1 MLRSA
6 WGTDMIERVVTV
18 SDRLGRLAPLTGVVF
33 AVLAVAAFG
42 TASGAPSATASGARV
57 IAFYEEHGSSAQASD
72 YLWMLAL
79 AFFLLFAGSLRGYL
93 HRTPAAAALGSVV
106 LAGAAVL
113 TAGGCVYFGF
123 DYTLATVP
131 GHLAPAA
138 AQALNVLALKLFL
151 PVSAGGLVFGVSSGL
166 AILRGAQ
173 LPKWLGWVAIVIGIV
188 IATPAG
194 LIGLV
199 AFVFW
204 TATVSILIWKRGRA
218 HAQAQPTDTPG
229 ATTG

>member
-1 MLRSA
+1 MEA
-6 WGTDMIERVVTV
+6 M

-57 IAFYEEHGSSAQASD
+57 IAFYEAHGSSAKTSD
-72 YLWMLAL
+72 YLWMFAL
-79 AFFLLFAGSLRGYL
+79 VFFMLFDGSLRCYL
-93 HRTPAAAALGSVV
+93 RRTPAAAGHSSVV

-123 DYTLATVP
+123 DYALATVP

-151 PVSAGGLVFGVSSGL
+151 PVSAGGLVFGIASGL

-173 LPKWLGWVAIVIGIV
+173 LPKWLGWAAIVIGIAT
-188 IATPAG
+188 ATPAG
-194 LIGLV
+194 LLGLV
-199 AFVFW
+199 AFIFW
-204 TATVSILIWKRGRA
+204 SATVSILIWKRGRA
-218 HAQAQPTDTPG
+218 PSEAQPPVRSST
-229 ATTG
+229 TTG

>member
-1 MLRSA
+1 M
-6 WGTDMIERVVTV
+6 ETV
-18 SDRLGRLAPLTGVVF
+18 SDRLDRLAPLTGVVF

-42 TASGAPSATASGARV
+42 TASGAPSATDSGARV
-57 IAFYEEHGSSAQASD
+57 IAFYEAHGSSAKTSD
-72 YLWMLAL
+72 YLWMFAL

-93 HRTPAAAALGSVV
+93 RRTPSAAALSSVV

-123 DYTLATVP
+123 DYALATVP
-131 GHLAPAA
+131 SHLAPAA

-151 PVSAGGLVFGVSSGL
+151 PVSAGALVFGIASGL

-173 LPKWLGWVAIVIGIV
+173 LPRWLGWSAIVIGIAT
-188 IATPAG
+188 ATPAG

-199 AFVFW
+199 AFIFW
-204 TATVSILIWKRGRA
+204 TAIASILIWKRSG
-218 HAQAQPTDTPG
+218 AQSETRLVDEPG
-229 ATTG
+229 MKAIDGG

>member
-1 MLRSA
+1 MEA
-6 WGTDMIERVVTV
+6 M
-18 SDRLGRLAPLTGVVF
+18 SDRLERLAPLTGVVF

-42 TASGAPSATASGARV
+42 TASGAPGATASGARV
-57 IAFYEEHGSSAQASD
+57 IAFYEAHGSSAQASD
-72 YLWMLAL
+72 YLWMLSL

-93 HRTPAAAALGSVV
+93 RRTPSAAALSSVV

-123 DYTLATVP
+123 DYALATVP
-131 GHLAPAA
+131 SHLAPAA

-151 PVSAGGLVFGVSSGL
+151 PVSAGGLVFGIAAGL
-166 AILRGAQ
+166 AILRGSQ
-173 LPKWLGWVAIVIGIV
+173 LPKWLGWTAIVIGI
-188 IATPAG
+188 IMATPAG

-204 TATVSILIWKRGRA
+204 TATVSILIWKRGSA
-218 HAQAQPTDTPG
+218 PSKAQPPVEPITS
-229 ATTG
+229 TG

>member
-1 MLRSA
+1 M
-6 WGTDMIERVVTV
+6 DTV
-18 SDRLGRLAPLTGVVF
+18 PDRLDRLAPLTGVVF
-33 AVLAVAAFG
+33 AVLALAAFG
-42 TASGAPSATASGARV
+42 TASGAPSATASGAGV
-57 IAFYEEHGSSAQASD
+57 ISFYEAHSSSAKTSD

-93 HRTPAAAALGSVV
+93 HRAPAAAALSSVV

-123 DYTLATVP
+123 DFALATVP
-131 GHLAPAA
+131 SHLAPAA

-151 PVSAGGLVFGVSSGL
+151 PVSAGGLVFGVASGL

-173 LPKWLGWVAIVIGIV
+173 LPNWLGWAAIIIGIV
-188 IATPAG
+188 TATPAG

-199 AFVFW
+199 GFIFW
-204 TATVSILIWKRGRA
+204 TAIVSILIWKRSRD
-218 HAQAQPTDTPG
+218 HSQARPADTPSIAAG
-229 ATTG
+229 